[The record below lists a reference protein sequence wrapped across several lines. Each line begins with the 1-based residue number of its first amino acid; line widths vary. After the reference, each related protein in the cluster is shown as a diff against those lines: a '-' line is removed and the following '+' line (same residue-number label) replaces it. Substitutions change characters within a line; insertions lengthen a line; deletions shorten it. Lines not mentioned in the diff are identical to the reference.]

1 MATYYNQLGSATV
14 GGTSERDIFYPFTR
28 TNNLDHLRP
37 DALMTTLVWDTGIL
51 TGSGSFYQITASNVQ
66 ISLDLL
72 SGGAGT
78 DVVYGSNVADA
89 LFYNNGVISG
99 GFGAFSDIEN
109 FWLGEGD
116 DIIDLSAHGSGGV
129 DYAKNVSIHGQG
141 GNDFIIGGAG
151 RDVLEGDAGNDVIF
165 GWRGADTIYGGIGDD
180 ILYGDD
186 LGFNDIA
193 GDDIIDG
200 GAGND
205 ILYGGGRADTM
216 TGGADNDILHGQ
228 AGVDNM
234 SGGSGDDQLYGDDA
248 NTVSSDTL
256 NGDAGN
262 DQLYGGGGNDELYG
276 GSGDDHLDGETGNDY
291 LHGGGGNDTIVAG
304 AGDDVVDG
312 SADSDT
318 LVFAGNRADYQFALQ
333 PDGSYVATDLRTGS
347 PEGTKTIRNVEFFA
361 FADLTV
367 PSTELNYPPVI
378 TSNGGGTT
386 AAIEMDENEL
396 AVTVVTASDAD
407 VGQTLSF
414 AIVGGADAALFAID
428 LVTGALSFVTAPNFE
443 SPADLDG
450 DNVYCVVV
458 AASDGNGGVATQDL
472 SITVLDVPDGA
483 GPVIVSDGG
492 GATATVA
499 VEENSAAITTVVAE
513 DPDGPTLTYAIV
525 GGADAALFALDA
537 LTGTLVF
544 ASAPDFENPA
554 DQDGDNVYEVVVEAS
569 DGSNTD
575 RQTLSVTV
583 GNLNDNAPV
592 LTSYGGAASVALAVD
607 ENLTLAATIVASDAD
622 GTPLTYTI
630 AGGADAAS
638 FAIDP
643 VSGAL
648 SFLAAPDFEAPA
660 DSDLDGVYHVLVE
673 AGDGLTSVSQEFA
686 ITIQNA
692 NDHAP
697 VITSNGGGATA
708 AIIMAENAAAVTT
721 VTATDADGTT
731 PGFTIAGGADAAL
744 FTIDSVTGALSFLS
758 APDFENPLDADHD
771 GIYEVSVRASDGVNA
786 VDQLLSIT
794 VTDVSEAGKTITG
807 SSGNNNINP
816 TTTVIG
822 YQTTAMNDTIYGLAG
837 NDVID
842 GGGGA
847 DYMDGGTGN
856 DTFYVDTWS
865 DDGFAGNDDQVVEA
879 AGGGTDL
886 VYASVSYR
894 LAAEVENL
902 ALAGSAA
909 IDGSG
914 NDLANTITGNGG
926 ANSLMGGLGNDTLQ
940 GLGGADM
947 LDGEDGNDRL
957 YGGDDR
963 DTMSGGVGDDL
974 LDGGTG
980 ADAMTGGAGNDTYYV
995 DSWSDDSDAT
1005 NDDQVVE
1012 LAGGGTAD
1020 WVYASV
1026 SYVLAAEVEKL
1037 NLTGSAAIDGFGND
1051 LANIINGNG
1060 AENLLRGGLGSDS
1073 LSGSGGDDLL
1083 YGEEGLDTLD
1093 GGAGNDRLE
1102 GGASGDTMFG
1112 RAGNDTLIGGTG
1124 KDTLTGGTE
1133 ADVFVFS
1140 AGETTLNSASYDR
1153 IADYNAAEGDL
1164 IDLDFVDGVLDA
1176 AHWFE
1181 AAIGTNN
1188 FADALTAA
1196 RQSAGVGNVV
1206 FVAGTVDG
1214 WLFYDANGDGVL
1226 EQALLMSGANSLG
1239 AVDLTGF
1246 V

>member
-1 MATYYNQLGSATV
+1 MATYYNQLGGATV
-14 GGTSERDIFYPFTR
+14 GGTSERDIFYAFTR

-37 DALMTTLVWDTGIL
+37 DALMASLIWDTGIL
-51 TGSGSFYQITASNVQ
+51 TGSGSFYQIVASNVQ

-89 LFYNNGVISG
+89 LFYNNGAISG

-116 DIIDLSAHGSGGV
+116 DIIDLSAHGVGGV
-129 DYAKNVSIHGQG
+129 DYAKNVQIHGQG
-141 GNDFIIGGAG
+141 GNDIIIGGAG
-151 RDVLEGDAGNDVIF
+151 KDVLEGDGGNDVIF

-186 LGFNDIA
+186 LGFNDIS

-205 ILYGGGRADTM
+205 TLYGGGRADTM
-216 TGGADNDILHGQ
+216 TGGADNDILYGQ

-262 DQLYGGGGNDELYG
+262 DQLFGGGGNDELYG
-276 GSGDDHLDGETGNDY
+276 GSGDDHLDGETGADY
-291 LHGGGGNDTIVAG
+291 LHGGGGNDTIVG
-304 AGDDVVDG
+304 GTGDDVVDG

-318 LVFAGNRADYQFALQ
+318 LVFAGNRADYQFVQQ
-333 PDGSYVATDLRTGS
+333 PDGSYVATDLRAGS

-361 FADLTV
+361 FADITV

-386 AAIEMDENEL
+386 AAIEMDENAL
-396 AVTVVTASDAD
+396 AVTVVTATDAD
-407 VGQTLSF
+407 LGQTLSF

-428 LVTGALSFVTAPNFE
+428 PATGALSFLAAPNFE
-443 SPADLDG
+443 SPADQDG
-450 DNVYCVVV
+450 DNVYRVVV
-458 AASDGNGGVATQDL
+458 AANDGNGGVATQDL
-472 SITVLDVPDGA
+472 SITVLDVLDGL

-499 VEENSAAITTVVAE
+499 VDENSTAVTTVVAD

-525 GGADAALFALDA
+525 GGADAALFELDA

-554 DQDGDNVYEVVVEAS
+554 DQNGDNVYEVVVEAS

-592 LTSYGGAASVALAVD
+592 LTSYGGASLVPLAVD
-607 ENLTLAATIVASDAD
+607 ENLTLAATIAASDAD

-673 AGDGLTSVSQEFA
+673 ASDGLTSVSQEFA
-686 ITIQNA
+686 IAIQNA

-708 AIIMAENAAAVTT
+708 TITMAENAAAVTT

-731 PGFTIAGGADAAL
+731 PGFAIAGGADAAL

-771 GIYEVSVRASDGVNA
+771 GTYEVSVRASDGVNLT
-786 VDQLLSIT
+786 DQLLSIA
-794 VTDVSEAGKTITG
+794 VTDVSEAGRTITG
-807 SSGNNNINP
+807 TSGNNNINP

-847 DYMDGGTGN
+847 DYMDGGIGN
-856 DTFYVDTWS
+856 DTFHVDTWS

-879 AGGGTDL
+879 AGGGTDT

-894 LAAEVENL
+894 LAAQVENL
-902 ALAGSAA
+902 TLAGSAA

-914 NDLANTITGNGG
+914 NDLANTITGNGA
-926 ANSLMGGLGNDTLQ
+926 ANSLISGLGNDTLQ
-940 GLGGADM
+940 GLGGVDM

-963 DTMSGGVGDDL
+963 DTLSGGVGDDL
-974 LDGGTG
+974 LDGGAD
-980 ADAMTGGAGNDTYYV
+980 ADAMTGGIGNDTYYV
-995 DSWSDDSDAT
+995 DSWSDDGDAT

-1026 SYVLAAEVEKL
+1026 SYALAAEVEKL

-1060 AENLLRGGLGSDS
+1060 AENLLRGGLGSDT

-1083 YGEEGLDTLD
+1083 YGEDGLDTLD

-1112 RAGNDTLIGGTG
+1112 RAGNDILIGGTG
-1124 KDTLTGGTE
+1124 KDALTGGTE
-1133 ADVFVFS
+1133 ADIFVFS

-1164 IDLDFVDGVLDA
+1164 IDLDFVDGTLDS

-1188 FADALTAA
+1188 FTDALTTA
-1196 RQSAGVGNVV
+1196 RQSAGIGNVV
-1206 FVAGTVDG
+1206 FVAGTTDG

-1226 EQALLMSGANSLG
+1226 EQAILLSGANSLG

>member
-14 GGTSERDIFYPFTR
+14 GGTPERDIFYPFTKDP
-28 TNNLDHLRP
+28 NMDHLRP
-37 DALMTTLVWDTGIL
+37 DALMTTLVWNTGIL
-51 TGSGSFYQITASNVQ
+51 TGSGSFYQIVASNVQ

-72 SGGAGT
+72 SGGSGT
-78 DVVYGSNVADA
+78 DIVYCSNVADA
-89 LFYNNGVISG
+89 LFYNNGAISG
-99 GFGAFSDIEN
+99 GFGSFSDIDQ

-116 DIIDLSAHGSGGV
+116 DIIDLSAHGAGGV
-129 DYAKNVSIHGQG
+129 DYAKGVPIHGQG
-141 GNDFIIGGAG
+141 GNDIIIGGAG
-151 RDVLEGDAGNDVIF
+151 KDVLEGDAGNDIIF

-180 ILYGDD
+180 LLYGDD

-193 GDDIIDG
+193 GDDIMDG

-205 ILYGGGRADTM
+205 ILYGGGRSDVM
-216 TGGADNDILHGQ
+216 TGGADNDILYGQ
-228 AGVDNM
+228 AGGDNM
-234 SGGSGDDQLYGDDA
+234 SGGTGDDKLYGDDA
-248 NTVSSDTL
+248 DTASNDTL
-256 NGDAGN
+256 NGDS
-262 DQLYGGGGNDELYG
+262 GNDELYG
-276 GSGDDHLDGETGNDY
+276 GAGDDEAYGGTGDDYVDGGAGNDY

-304 AGDDVVDG
+304 AGDDVIDG
-312 SADSDT
+312 SVDSDT
-318 LVFAGNRADYQFALQ
+318 LVFAGSRADYHFALQ
-333 PDGSYVATDLRTGS
+333 PDGSYVATDLRAGS

-361 FADLTV
+361 FADITV

-378 TSNGGGTT
+378 TSNGGGAT
-386 AAIEMDENEL
+386 AAIEMDENAL
-396 AVTVVTASDAD
+396 AVTVVTATDAD
-407 VGQTLSF
+407 IGQILSF
-414 AIVGGADAALFAID
+414 AIVAGADAALFAID
-428 LVTGALSFVTAPNFE
+428 PATGALSFLTAPNYE

-450 DNVYCVVV
+450 DNVYRVVV
-458 AASDGNGGVATQDL
+458 SANDGNGGVATQDL
-472 SITVLDVPDGA
+472 SITVLDVLDGA

-492 GATATVA
+492 GTTATVT
-499 VEENSAAITTVVAE
+499 VEENNVAVTTVVAE
-513 DPDGPTLTYAIV
+513 DPDGPTPTYAIV

-544 ASAPDFENPA
+544 ASAPDFEDPA
-554 DQDGDNVYEVVVEAS
+554 DQDGDNIYEIVVEAS

-583 GNLNDNAPV
+583 GNLNDNSPV
-592 LTSYGGAASVALAVD
+592 LTSYGGASLVPLAVD
-607 ENLTLAATIVASDAD
+607 ENVTLAATIAASDAD
-622 GTPLTYTI
+622 GTPLTYAI
-630 AGGADAAS
+630 AGGSDAAS

-648 SFLAAPDFEAPA
+648 SFLAEPDFEAPA

-673 AGDGLTSVSQEFA
+673 ASDGLTSVSQEFA

-697 VITSNGGGATA
+697 VITSNGGGAMAT
-708 AIIMAENAAAVTT
+708 ITMAENAAAVTT
-721 VTATDADGTT
+721 VTATDADGTM
-731 PGFTIAGGADAAL
+731 PDFAIAGGADAAL

-771 GIYEVSVRASDGVNA
+771 GIYEVSVRASDGVN
-786 VDQLLSIT
+786 VTDQMLSIT
-794 VTDVSEAGKTITG
+794 VTDVGEAGKTITG
-807 SSGNNNINP
+807 TSGNNNINP

-842 GGGGA
+842 GGEGA

-879 AGGGTDL
+879 AGGGTDI

-894 LAAEVENL
+894 LAAQVENL
-902 ALAGSAA
+902 TLAGSAA
-909 IDGSG
+909 LDGAG
-914 NDLANTITGNGG
+914 NDLANVITGNGA
-926 ANSLMGGLGNDTLQ
+926 ANSLLGGLGNDTLQ
-940 GLGGADM
+940 GLDGADM

-957 YGGDDR
+957 YGGGDR
-963 DTMSGGVGDDL
+963 DTLNGGAGDDL

-980 ADAMTGGAGNDTYYV
+980 ADAMTGGVGNDIYYV
-995 DSWSDDSDAT
+995 DSWSDDGDAT

-1026 SYVLAAEVEKL
+1026 SYALAAEVEKL
-1037 NLTGSAAIDGFGND
+1037 TLTGAAALDGFGND
-1051 LANIINGNG
+1051 LANIINGNS
-1060 AENLLRGGLGSDS
+1060 AENLLRGGLGSDT
-1073 LSGSGGDDLL
+1073 LSGGGGDDLL
-1083 YGEEGLDTLD
+1083 YGEDGLDTLD

-1153 IADYNAAEGDL
+1153 IADYNAADGDL
-1164 IDLDFVDGVLDA
+1164 IDLDFVDGALDS

-1181 AAIGTNN
+1181 AAIPTNN
-1188 FADALTAA
+1188 FADALATA
-1196 RQSAGVGNVV
+1196 RQSAGIGNVV

-1226 EQALLMSGANSLG
+1226 EQAILMSGANSLG
-1239 AVDLTGF
+1239 AMDITGF